1 MNMPVLILLGI
12 GAVCGITALVSK
24 HKPSQKYDINMSEQ
38 EKTKRV
44 FENNNKRIDKIMRKY
59 RWWNVSRCSSCHSA
73 GMGYIRLSET
83 LYTSSTANRW
93 LRRTYQNTVTNEQP
107 ERTSTVSQA
116 KKQTEITYIHT
127 YTYTQV
133 TFSVACFF
141 YSHCLKWGIILLSIP
156 YKKNQQG
163 NNAALCYIK
172 SHSQFKSYMWRKWG

>member
-1 MNMPVLILLGI
+1 MPVLILLGI
-12 GAVCGITALVSK
+12 GAVCGVTALVSK

-59 RWWNVSRCSSCHSA
+59 RWWNVPRCSSCHSA
-73 GMGYIRLSET
+73 GMGYIRLSEI

-116 KKQTEITYIHT
+116 KKQAQVTHT
-127 YTYTQV
+127 HLYTYNI
-133 TFSVACFF
+133 
-141 YSHCLKWGIILLSIP
+141 HIR
-156 YKKNQQG
+156 
-163 NNAALCYIK
+163 K
-172 SHSQFKSYMWRKWG
+172 SHYLWLAFFIRLVGNGDNFSPYIRGKPTRE